1 MCFGSPR
8 IRDPALAKTDIRRP
22 STTQTAK
29 AKSPGKLDL
38 SKWGPKRPEFVY
50 ELSGRAERDKAAAF
64 IRAIDIAKA
73 TKTAFEE
80 VANRYELD
88 VPYRITLL
96 RFLLKEYQVSDD
108 PADSEVPLPDAAP
121 ELWSG
126 REGRK
131 ENPIAFIQRV
141 YAPWLGR
148 GLNRAH
154 IRNLDLPLYRAL
166 SVWVHR
172 HPKQEMSELPSISQ
186 SIDDKIA
193 RLSLEFSPDEL
204 RKLGLAIQ
212 NRGRRK

>member
-1 MCFGSPR
+1 M
-8 IRDPALAKTDIRRP
+8 AKADIRRP
-22 STTQTAK
+22 SATQTAK

-50 ELSGRAERDKAAAF
+50 ELSGRAQLDKAAAELE
-64 IRAIDIAKA
+64 RAIDIARA
-73 TKTAFEE
+73 ARAAKTAFEE
-80 VANRYELD
+80 VADRFELD
-88 VPYRITLL
+88 LPYRITLL
-96 RFLLKEYQVSDD
+96 RFLLKEYQASDD
-108 PADSEVPLPDAAP
+108 PGDSAVSLPDAAP

-131 ENPIAFIQRV
+131 ENPVAFIQRV

-172 HPKQEMSELPSISQ
+172 HPEQEMSELPSISQ
-186 SIDDKIA
+186 SIDEKIA

-204 RKLGLAIQ
+204 RKLGLTIQ

>member
-1 MCFGSPR
+1 M
-8 IRDPALAKTDIRRP
+8 AKTDIRRP
-22 STTQTAK
+22 SATQTAK
-29 AKSPGKLDL
+29 PTSPGKLDL

-50 ELSGRAERDKAAAF
+50 ELSGRAQHDKAAAEF
-64 IRAIDIAKA
+64 KRAIDIAKA
-73 TKTAFEE
+73 AKTAFEE
-80 VANRYELD
+80 VADRYELD

-96 RFLLKEYQVSDD
+96 RFLLKEYQASDD
-108 PADSEVPLPDAAP
+108 PADSEVSLPDSAP

-131 ENPIAFIQRV
+131 ESLAFIQRV

-172 HPKQEMSELPSISQ
+172 HPEQEMSELPSISQ

-204 RKLGLAIQ
+204 RKLGLTIQ